1 MDIAVIG
8 TSPIILMIALK
19 LSYNNNVKIFDSSKN
34 IGGAWSVK
42 KFNNNL
48 YIPRQTNVVVPT
60 SLKEEKKLIR
70 LNKYI
75 KNKYGIKIKKFDN
88 FQFKQTY
95 RPKNIFF
102 YDLTLFYNK
111 VKKKIQ
117 IKNKHIK
124 KILIKGTKF
133 YLGNEE
139 FDKVLL
145 PYFSSINSIE
155 NKKEIITTNYKVSK
169 SKHIICVMKKKT
181 SKKFIYEENVDMV
194 FDRYLINGKKNYF
207 VGRVSKEFK
216 KKSKEYILSNTKI
229 KFLNKKNIKQT
240 ILFRYKNFKRD
251 DKQIKILVNKNK
263 NKNLI
268 IIDTKQLAH
277 SLIKFKNIYE

>member
-1 MDIAVIG
+1 
-8 TSPIILMIALK
+8 
-19 LSYNNNVKIFDSSKN
+19 
-34 IGGAWSVK
+34 
-42 KFNNNL
+42 
-48 YIPRQTNVVVPT
+48 
-60 SLKEEKKLIR
+60 
-70 LNKYI
+70 
-75 KNKYGIKIKKFDN
+75 
-88 FQFKQTY
+88 
-95 RPKNIFF
+95 
-102 YDLTLFYNK
+102 
-111 VKKKIQ
+111 
-117 IKNKHIK
+117 
-124 KILIKGTKF
+124 
-133 YLGNEE
+133 
-139 FDKVLL
+139 
-145 PYFSSINSIE
+145 
-155 NKKEIITTNYKVSK
+155 
-169 SKHIICVMKKKT
+169 MKKKT